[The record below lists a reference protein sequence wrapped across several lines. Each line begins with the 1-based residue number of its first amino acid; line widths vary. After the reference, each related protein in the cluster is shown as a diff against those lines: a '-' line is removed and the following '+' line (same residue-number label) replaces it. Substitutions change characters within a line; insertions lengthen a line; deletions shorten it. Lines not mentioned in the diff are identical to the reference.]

1 MKCSLMMRRACVGY
15 SIGVL
20 YWVLVGSRMWGTAI
34 LSCQACSP
42 VCLAYCTLDLSF
54 KGETACGV

>member
-20 YWVLVGSRMWGTAI
+20 YWVLVGSRMWGTANTE
-34 LSCQACSP
+34 LSSMFSGLPSLLYAR
-42 VCLAYCTLDLSF
+42 LKL
-54 KGETACGV
+54 